1 MKTTLSPAAQVVP
14 RSRILVF
21 ASLVIGIAIGASAIG
36 LIVAGGSYQVAPA
49 GITDTGPLI
58 AWGVGILRVL
68 TDIAGIL
75 TIGFLVSAAFLDPS
89 GKDGVLSSVGRKDV
103 IRAAW
108 AAAVWAILSV
118 IQASFLLAYVLGISL
133 TEAITPI
140 VVSTYATDIPA
151 TRALIVVFVIA
162 AVIALGGFITATTDV
177 SAAGVVL
184 ALVAVS
190 LPSLAGH
197 GSGLG
202 DHALALTAGVTH
214 VVAAALWVGGLVVLL
229 FHAIKRD
236 IPLGRALERF
246 SPLALIAI
254 VLLAVSGL
262 SNSYTRLNSF
272 DELFTN
278 GYGQVVLVKVGLILS
293 LGFLGYRLR
302 NRVLPL
308 LRAPGAGKRFAKV
321 AVCEVMI
328 MAVAV
333 GLGVALATSPYP
345 RVEQVLPT
353 YGETLLGYPY
363 PPAPT
368 VSSVVFGFQLEPF
381 FLAGSVIAAA
391 LYIVGYIH
399 LRQRGDAWPIM
410 RLVAWLAGVGVI
422 IWCTNSGI
430 ALYSQVSVGLHMVNH
445 MTLTMLGPIFLVMAA
460 PATLALRV
468 LRPSRTNERGPR
480 EWLVLFLNSKINSL
494 ATNPFF
500 VFFIYVI
507 GLYGLYLTP
516 AFGWLMGSHIGHVLM
531 QLHFI
536 LAGYL
541 FYWVLLGID
550 PRPHPLPYW
559 GRIVLLLLSLGVH
572 AFFSVILMMG
582 TTPMAIEWYGL
593 VRPDWVVD
601 PLADTLFGGQVAWG
615 LSEIPA
621 LLALITIM
629 VQWSRSDARDA
640 KRKDRQAERDGD
652 AELNAYNKHLA
663 SLNQGSKGRRV
674 EPQGPAR
681 VDANMFASVV
691 VTPGITIIDVRT
703 PGEFAQSHIGGAVN
717 YNVEGPDFADQIKG
731 LDPGGV
737 YAVYC
742 QSGNRSQVA
751 VDKMVSIGV
760 RSVFELESGITGWES
775 AGSPVV
781 SES

>member
-1 MKTTLSPAAQVVP
+1 M
-14 RSRILVF
+14 
-21 ASLVIGIAIGASAIG
+21 
-36 LIVAGGSYQVAPA
+36 
-49 GITDTGPLI
+49 
-58 AWGVGILRVL
+58 
-68 TDIAGIL
+68 
-75 TIGFLVSAAFLDPS
+75 
-89 GKDGVLSSVGRKDV
+89 
-103 IRAAW
+103 
-108 AAAVWAILSV
+108 
-118 IQASFLLAYVLGISL
+118 
-133 TEAITPI
+133 
-140 VVSTYATDIPA
+140 
-151 TRALIVVFVIA
+151 
-162 AVIALGGFITATTDV
+162 
-177 SAAGVVL
+177 
-184 ALVAVS
+184 
-190 LPSLAGH
+190 
-197 GSGLG
+197 
-202 DHALALTAGVTH
+202 
-214 VVAAALWVGGLVVLL
+214 
-229 FHAIKRD
+229 
-236 IPLGRALERF
+236 
-246 SPLALIAI
+246 
-254 VLLAVSGL
+254 
-262 SNSYTRLNSF
+262 
-272 DELFTN
+272 
-278 GYGQVVLVKVGLILS
+278 
-293 LGFLGYRLR
+293 
-302 NRVLPL
+302 
-308 LRAPGAGKRFAKV
+308 
-321 AVCEVMI
+321 
-328 MAVAV
+328 
-333 GLGVALATSPYP
+333 ALATSSYP
-345 RVEQVLPT
+345 RVEELLPT
-353 YGETLLGYPY
+353 FGETLLGYPY

-381 FLAGSVIAAA
+381 FLAGSLIAAA
-391 LYIVGYIH
+391 LYVVGYIR

-410 RLVAWLAGVGVI
+410 RLVAWLAGIAVI

-731 LDPGGV
+731 LDPDGV

-751 VDKMVSIGV
+751 VGKMAGIGV